1 LESTFRISSD
11 ELHLEPSAE
20 KVQSDA
26 RSGDDGNKGSVVGLF
41 AELNN
46 TIGQSVQGIILADA
60 DIQSGVVL
68 RATLANDDV
77 ARNALLST
85 EDFHT
90 QSLGVRFPPVFR
102 ATYTFFV
109 SHGFGDLR
117 FDVRDFQFCQGS
129 TEAVHLLMSFPTLL
143 LEDQNFVAFEVA
155 FNLGGHL
162 RAAYRWGANLNV
174 SPLVDEQ
181 N

>member
-1 LESTFRISSD
+1 
-11 ELHLEPSAE
+11 LEPSAE

-129 TEAVHLLMSFPTLL
+129 TEAIHLLMPFPALL

>member
-90 QSLGVRFPPVFR
+90 QSLGV
-102 ATYTFFV
+102 
-109 SHGFGDLR
+109 
-117 FDVRDFQFCQGS
+117 
-129 TEAVHLLMSFPTLL
+129 
-143 LEDQNFVAFEVA
+143 
-155 FNLGGHL
+155 
-162 RAAYRWGANLNV
+162 
-174 SPLVDEQ
+174 
-181 N
+181 